1 MIVKNFSGH
10 IQESPGNIP
19 AQIYVCDNGQVIAD
33 IELVCDGVTDCQD
46 FSDEKY
52 CPELATPETTT
63 PETTTATTTMATTTI
78 KTTVPTTTQSKILFK
93 LHDFSKKDCNDFL
106 QVMNFFALMEK

>member
-33 IELVCDGVTDCQD
+33 IELVCDGVTDCRD

-52 CPELATPETTT
+52 CPELITTT
-63 PETTTATTTMATTTI
+63 IRTTTTTTATTTIRTRVSTTS
-78 KTTVPTTTQSKILFK
+78 QSKISYQIVFQ
-93 LHDFSKKDCNDFL
+93 SKRL
-106 QVMNFFALMEK
+106 Q